1 MTFSKELDRFSLHF
15 FKISLQIRNCREGDR
30 SDPDCLLNAR
40 SPSARSVQAPEATSA
55 ATAVTP
61 SSASPRPGKARHH
74 LLGLS
79 RRKTGHPGPNRNP
92 LPPQHHPP
100 PVELRHDV
108 LTIPSARHAT
118 RAGRDLRLGAHAGR
132 RCSGPHDR
140 VGADDR
146 RPDDHH
152 IGPQPRDRLVF
163 DRKGL
168 ADSVA
173 GPLRQSGYLGEAIHV
188 VIPRPGQT
196 VHDIILRRR
205 MVQKIGPR
213 SNSLLAVDNSLL
225 PQKNSLLGIQK
236 FPAPLR
242 REFGCKPMDSLAEW
256 RRKLANEPQIFKNSL
271 QIPCYTA
278 TQ

>member
-173 GPLRQSGYLGEAIHV
+173 GPLRQSGYLGEAIDV
-188 VIPRPGQT
+188 VIPRPGMT
-196 VHDIILRRR
+196 SFCDAVFG
-205 MVQKIGPR
+205 QKIGPR
-213 SNSLLAVDNSLL
+213 SNSLLAGDNSLL
-225 PQKNSLLGIQK
+225 PQKKSLLGIKK

-242 REFGCKPMDSLAEW
+242 REFANLAVSLW
-256 RRKLANEPQIFKNSL
+256 IHSL
-271 QIPCYTA
+271 NGDEN
-278 TQ
+278 